1 MKRNRGQGDK
11 GSRGQGRDKNG
22 TLLFQNFLRYTNEFS
37 LLKKGDRVL
46 IGVSGGPD
54 STALC
59 YLFKNVPA
67 AYDLKIILAHL
78 NHGLRKKEGA
88 HEEKF
93 VKMLGKQLGAHVIIE
108 RVDVKAFC
116 KKNPALSLQEAARE
130 LRFAFFARAAKKS
143 RADKAALAHHA
154 DDQAETLLL
163 RLIEGTGM
171 EGLSGIHPKREIRG
185 MTVIRPLLCVT
196 KDEILEYL
204 KKNKISYCVDSSNEK
219 LVYKRNKIRK
229 RLLPALEKI
238 NPGVRENLLRLQ
250 NISYHENQLVEQIA
264 LKAEKQIVRHDS
276 EGRAHIALKKFLR
289 NPLAVQRRVLKKV
302 FTRVRASGEDILF
315 AHVERLRLWMAGVEK
330 NLILPDGICVEKEK
344 EGVCVRKK
352 GKPAGNISPWRKKLS
367 IPGNTVLKDAVV
379 VHAEVLPA
387 ADVSPS
393 RLKTSANEA
402 FLDYA
407 KTGSVVYARPRKPGD
422 RFMPYGMR
430 GEKRLKDF
438 YIEKKIARDTRV
450 RLPVFENGKHIVWVP
465 AGRIDERAK
474 VDIHTQNVLHLWMEG
489 V

>member
-1 MKRNRGQGDK
+1 MIQKKFQDAVREFR
-11 GSRGQGRDKNG
+11 
-22 TLLFQNFLRYTNEFS
+22 LLQ
-37 LLKKGDRVL
+37 KGDRVL
-46 IGVSGGPD
+46 IGVSAGPD

-59 YLFKNVPA
+59 YLMKEAQNRFSLRVA
-67 AYDLKIILAHL
+67 LAYF
-78 NHGLRKKEGA
+78 NHGLRKSESTN
-88 HEEKF
+88 EEKF
-93 VKMLGKQLGAHVIIE
+93 VKALGKQLGFPVVIE
-108 RVDVKAFC
+108 HVDVKEHR
-116 KKNPALSLQEAARE
+116 KKNPGLSLQEAARE
-130 LRFAFFARAAKKS
+130 LRFAFFARATKKS
-143 RADKAALAHHA
+143 RADKVTLAHHA

-204 KKNKISYCVDSSNEK
+204 KKNKISYCVDSSNKK

-229 RLLPALEKI
+229 HLLPALEKI

-289 NPLAVQRRVLKKV
+289 EPLAVQRRVLKKV

-315 AHVERLRLWMAGVEK
+315 AHVEHLRLWMAGVER
-330 NLILPDGICVEKEK
+330 NLILPDGICVEKKK
-344 EGVCVRKK
+344 EEVCVRKK
-352 GKPAGNISPWRKKLS
+352 AEPARVVSFRKKRLK
-367 IPGNTVLKDAVV
+367 IPGITLLKDAVV
-379 VHAEVLPA
+379 AHAEVLPS

-407 KTGSVVYARPRKPGD
+407 KTGSVVYARARKPGD

-430 GEKRLKDF
+430 GEKKLKDF